1 MAQKKLSDVAEEID
15 DIKVTLDFLKTQLT
29 EVKEQQIHIL
39 DLVKEVQSLRIQN
52 VEMDTKIVQ
61 LVADLE
67 QYSRMNDIIITGLTV
82 KP

>member
-15 DIKVTLDFLKTQLT
+15 DIKVTLDYLKTQLT

-52 VEMDTKIVQ
+52 AEMDTKIVQ
-61 LVADLE
+61 LVADLA

>member
-1 MAQKKLSDVAEEID
+1 MAEEID

-52 VEMDTKIVQ
+52 AEMDTKIVQ
-61 LVADLE
+61 LVADLA
-67 QYSRMNDIIITGLTV
+67 QYSRMNDIIITVLTV